1 MPAKP
6 PRACRKAGCSGTTVE
21 RHGYCE
27 AHAHLASGYLMQ
39 GKYRGSA
46 HQRGYG
52 ARWKRIRDRV
62 MLRDRHLC
70 QPCER
75 ENRITPAKAVDHII
89 PKFEGGTDADSN
101 LEAICDPCH
110 RKKTQQESIRARK
123 GGVGS
128 K

>member
-1 MPAKP
+1 
-6 PRACRKAGCSGTTVE
+6 
-21 RHGYCE
+21 
-27 AHAHLASGYLMQ
+27 
-39 GKYRGSA
+39 
-46 HQRGYG
+46 
-52 ARWKRIRDRV
+52 